1 MFLMYSFIIVSI
13 DITYCR
19 EVDDKLKT
27 SFYNCQN
34 FSRNPDK
41 IFNEMRQEKFDS
53 VFSNGKT
60 KTVVV
65 TVDIAQTINFFT
77 LRSQNLHP
85 YGDVTITGGGL

>member
-1 MFLMYSFIIVSI
+1 MYSFIIASI

-19 EVDDKLKT
+19 KVDDKLKM

-34 FSRNPDK
+34 FSRNPDN

-60 KTVVV
+60 ETVVV
-65 TVDIAQTINFFT
+65 TVDVAQTNNFFT

-85 YGDVTITGGGL
+85 YGDVTITDGGL